1 MDGISDAVMA
11 PQSECGTGKTLE
23 LLKLAVVR
31 QSDTFQNP
39 GPRQRVDGNH
49 SIFCDRNS
57 DASTIRENPSMR
69 RSDNMGG
76 NGSIG
81 PDARPGGGGRGAPR
95 GGSSGGRRR
104 GRRRRGTRRRGGPRR
119 LHQPWPRPRRR
130 RPREPRAAPR
140 LMAHGIHRMAGT
152 GR

>member
-81 PDARPGGGGRGAPR
+81 PDARPGGGGGGHLAAGAAEGDGEGGGGEGRDGEEAPDASTSRGRGR
-95 GGSSGGRRR
+95 GGGGRGSR
-104 GRRRRGTRRRGGPRR
+104 GPRR
-119 LHQPWPRPRRR
+119 V
-130 RPREPRAAPR
+130 
-140 LMAHGIHRMAGT
+140 
-152 GR
+152 